1 MEEKRMKITKI
12 ELIPVSLSRPAPS
25 TRQNN
30 VVLIK
35 MHTDEGIVGV
45 ADGGEYPG
53 GGGQE
58 LVMSI
63 IKTWEPMLIGAD
75 PFDKEKILARL
86 ERFIHTNVGLSYPG
100 CVALIDFALW
110 DIVGKAHN
118 QPIYQLLGGKRAEK
132 LQVDYVISD
141 VGNPSAKEVAAV
153 AAKAVE
159 NGCMT
164 FCLKVGGSWGS
175 SFSKDIENVKETRA
189 AIGDNEDIHFC
200 IDANGSLD
208 YTTALE
214 YCRRLEKYNLYKF
227 EQPLVWWDIAGMA
240 RLRSSQSIPICA
252 HESSVK
258 VPFLVECIRQD
269 ACDMVGTKVVWAGGI
284 SEAVKWGYIAKAAN
298 LGVYCGSMNGP
309 FEAAAQAQWLAS
321 DEWYGRLAHANLF
334 PMFYHGT
341 FDTTGSLEREDIV
354 VKPLG
359 YKNGYC
365 YPPDGPGIG
374 LELNE
379 TAVPKFITKGLAP
392 VTIGG

>member
-1 MEEKRMKITKI
+1 MKITKI
-12 ELIPVSLSRPAPS
+12 ELIPISLPRPAPS
-25 TRQNN
+25 KRQNN

-35 MHTDEGIVGV
+35 MHTDEGITGI

-53 GGGQE
+53 YMGQE
-58 LVMSI
+58 LVMAVIRS
-63 IKTWEPMLIGAD
+63 WEPILIGAD
-75 PFDKEKILARL
+75 PLDREIILAKMQEFL
-86 ERFIHTNVGLSYPG
+86 QTNVWLSYPA

-110 DIVGKAHN
+110 DIAGKAAN
-118 QPIYQLLGGKRAEK
+118 KPIYKLLGGKGAEK

-141 VGNPSAKEVAAV
+141 VGEPSAKDVAAK

-175 SFSKDIENVKETRA
+175 SFAKDVENVRETRA

-227 EQPLVWWDIAGMA
+227 EQPLAWWDIAGMA
-240 RLRSSQSIPICA
+240 RLRKTQSIPICA
-252 HESSVK
+252 HESSIK
-258 VPFLVECIRQD
+258 VPFLIECIRQD
-269 ACDMVGTKVVWAGGI
+269 ACDMVGTKVVWTGGI
-284 SEAVKWGYIAKAAN
+284 SECVKWGAIAKGAN
-298 LGVYCGSMNGP
+298 MGVYCGSMNGP

-321 DEWYGRLAHANLF
+321 DAWYGKLAHANLY
-334 PMFYHGT
+334 PMTYHDT
-341 FDTTGSLEREDIV
+341 FDTTGKMMREDLVIQ
-354 VKPLG
+354 PLA
-359 YKNGYC
+359 YKDGFFMA
-365 YPPDGPGIG
+365 PDLPGIG

-379 TAVPKFITKGLAP
+379 KAVPNLMTRGVAP
-392 VTIGG
+392 VTIGGK